1 MSSEELVEK
10 IHQFLNHQIETNG
23 ELSDAAKESLT
34 VAVECIEQAYSL
46 QRKSASSDLLNIFR
60 SHQNQNDQQQSQQNQ
75 SQQQSSNTQAT
86 PNPAQFIQNLAST
99 ILSQATA
106 GVSNNAPQPTVD
118 PQTSSQRVAPK
129 VRKIATE
136 AEKLAAESFKNAG
149 NDHMKQDSFQ
159 RAYDCYTQAI
169 NIDDNNAI
177 YYSNRAAAL
186 SKLGKHEE
194 SLDDCKEA
202 IEIDPTYSKAYGR
215 MALAYASLD
224 NHRKARDAYLK
235 AVELDP
241 TNESYRNNLRIAEEK
256 LGESANAG
264 ANNNPAAN
272 MIRSIMSNPEV
283 MNMAMRSLQDPRVL
297 NLFGN
302 LGGGGGSSGGGN
314 VGGQASDASQQSRP
328 EEGNINRTS
337 NNSQQQQAQQQ
348 QHPQGTP
355 GNEGTN
361 QQQGS
366 GTNPADMFNL
376 GSAGINIVGATQ
388 QLLSSI
394 DSNNPELVNN
404 LGRMMRGAF
413 MPPSNDS
420 NSNTNENNP
429 DRDPP
434 PGYS

>member
-1 MSSEELVEK
+1 MSSKELVEK

-23 ELSDAAKESLT
+23 DLSDAAKESLT

-46 QRKSASSDLLNIFR
+46 QRKPASSHLLDIFR
-60 SHQNQNDQQQSQQNQ
+60 SHQNQNDQQQQQQ
-75 SQQQSSNTQAT
+75 YQPQQQSSNTQAT

-106 GVSNNAPQPTVD
+106 GASSSNAPQPTVD
-118 PQTSSQRVAPK
+118 PQTSQRVAPK

-159 RAYDCYTQAI
+159 EAYDCYTQAI

-186 SKLGKHEE
+186 SKLGKHED
-194 SLDDCKEA
+194 SLKDCKEA
-202 IEIDPTYSKAYGR
+202 IEIDPNYSKAYGR

-224 NHRKARDAYLK
+224 DHRKARDAYLK

-264 ANNNPAAN
+264 ANSNPAAN

-302 LGGGGGSSGGGN
+302 LGGGGGSN
-314 VGGQASDASQQSRP
+314 VGGQASDTSQQSRP

-337 NNSQQQQAQQQ
+337 DSSQQQAQQQ
-348 QHPQGTP
+348 QQPQSTL

-394 DSNNPELVNN
+394 DFNNPELVNN

-413 MPPSNDS
+413 MPPPNNS
-420 NSNTNENNP
+420 NSNTNQNNP